1 MCIAP
6 AALSAVIDQQVDL
19 AIVAILSRDIR
30 LVRVVMAGL
39 TFSFVEQRSQ
49 YVQSDALSDFAA

>member
-1 MCIAP
+1 
-6 AALSAVIDQQVDL
+6 L

-49 YVQSDALSDFAA
+49 YVQPGALSDFAAYCRF